1 MPQIRCVLGMV
12 GIDPHNKGIRT
23 LARRLRDEGVEVI
36 YVGEHNTPDEMFR
49 VAVDEDAHL
58 VGVSFSTSNY
68 SETIQ
73 MLLAARRRQGA
84 EDVQLIVG
92 GLIHPDHE
100 QHLLDLGVAGVFG
113 PGTSIA
119 DVVALFSRLFPDL
132 ELRDGRTALK

>member
-23 LARRLRDEGVEVI
+23 LARRLRDQGIEVI

-49 VAVDEDAHL
+49 VAVDEDADL

-68 SETIQ
+68 TDSIK
-73 MLLAARRRQGA
+73 MLLAARSRQGA
-84 EDVQLIVG
+84 DGVQLIVG

-113 PGTSIA
+113 PGSSIA
-119 DVVALFSRLFPDL
+119 DVVALFSRLFPDHD
-132 ELRDGRTALK
+132 LRDGRTALK

>member
-1 MPQIRCVLGMV
+1 MPQIRCVLGMM

-49 VAVDEDAHL
+49 VAVDEDADL

-68 SETIQ
+68 TDSIK
-73 MLLAARRRQGA
+73 MLLDARSRQGA
-84 EDVQLIVG
+84 ESVELIVG

-100 QHLLDLGVAGVFG
+100 QHLLDMGVAGVFG

-119 DVVALFSRLFPDL
+119 DVVALFSRLFPDHD
-132 ELRDGRTALK
+132 LRDGRTALK